1 LHSISELK
9 KFLEQKFEI
18 HKFNGMYLVTEH
30 GKWGMYLDEYYLN
43 GIQISREE
51 IKQLIK

>member
-1 LHSISELK
+1 MHIITELK

-18 HKFNGMYLVTEH
+18 QKFNGMNLETKH

-43 GIQISREE
+43 GKLIPREE
-51 IKQLIK
+51 IKLLIK